1 MSSAAAATRR
11 PSAAE
16 KRWYSSGAGNGG
28 LADGN
33 GRCRRSGWKIF
44 CPDCWFPAARPPPD
58 IKSEQSRPKIS
69 PATPRSSDRAP
80 KTRSKVRSRAKSGAQ
95 TLDSDRNRRG
105 IRGGAPIGARDL
117 EGPAPP
123 RGDRRR
129 RLGFRSRIWGFW
141 GRRRRKRRE
150 RRRGVGRL
158 KKRREQKTREGREI
172 IVRTS
177 DRYGGKGRASVI
189 LEINK

>member
-69 PATPRSSDRAP
+69 PGTPRSSDRSP
-80 KTRSKVRSRAKSGAQ
+80 KNPIKTPIDGETRGPNPRFGSESAWDPRRS
-95 TLDSDRNRRG
+95 SDRGRG
-105 IRGGAPIGARDL
+105 SRGAGAAARGSAAEARVSIRDL
-117 EGPAPP
+117 GI
-123 RGDRRR
+123 
-129 RLGFRSRIWGFW
+129 LGEEEEEEEEREAKRSGEV
-141 GRRRRKRRE
+141 KKAE
-150 RRRGVGRL
+150 RA
-158 KKRREQKTREGREI
+158 ENEGREGNYS
-172 IVRTS
+172 S
-177 DRYGGKGRASVI
+177 DFG
-189 LEINK
+189 